1 MFIYSIILL
10 FIAILRLTGSLP
22 LKAIVFVLLVEIFS
36 PYLEATVSSLR
47 REISGASSESATIS
61 WSSVGKSV
69 LMSLFF

>member
-1 MFIYSIILL
+1 
-10 FIAILRLTGSLP
+10 
-22 LKAIVFVLLVEIFS
+22 LLVEIFS